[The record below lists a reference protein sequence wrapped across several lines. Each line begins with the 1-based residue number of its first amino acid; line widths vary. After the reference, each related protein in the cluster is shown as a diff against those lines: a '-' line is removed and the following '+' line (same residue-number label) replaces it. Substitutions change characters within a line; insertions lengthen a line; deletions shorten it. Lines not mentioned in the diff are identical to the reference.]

1 MNLYNY
7 LKEEMTLNNIK
18 DDLSKH
24 VHIIQNQITLY
35 LKVAETEQEH
45 NDILSIIVEE
55 LEAMISIFN
64 NIGFDYQPETTP
76 DVSEDTF
83 RDILNKFKEELSY
96 FLNHFNNDILEPFN
110 TQVRYILNLIE
121 VHRTNFIQE
130 DEILTES
137 SINNFRGG
145 KNMKTSLFESIQ
157 SNLKESENL
166 EFFKTDGLNIALN
179 VCIDNENTNTNC
191 KEVSTEVVKAALDR
205 GINCEVVE
213 PMVIINGETAS
224 NNHYAIL
231 VGNTIVDYTIKQF
244 LGDNETVDYFELS
257 KSANDIFTMNSKDLK
272 PTVVSELDGA
282 NLEEIYSISG
292 KYDLIIEL
300 F

>member
-1 MNLYNY
+1 M
-7 LKEEMTLNNIK
+7 
-18 DDLSKH
+18 
-24 VHIIQNQITLY
+24 
-35 LKVAETEQEH
+35 
-45 NDILSIIVEE
+45 
-55 LEAMISIFN
+55 
-64 NIGFDYQPETTP
+64 
-76 DVSEDTF
+76 
-83 RDILNKFKEELSY
+83 R
-96 FLNHFNNDILEPFN
+96 
-110 TQVRYILNLIE
+110 TQACN
-121 VHRTNFIQE
+121 
-130 DEILTES
+130 
-137 SINNFRGG
+137 
-145 KNMKTSLFESIQ
+145 LFESIQ

-179 VCIDNENTNTNC
+179 VCIDNGNTNTNC

-231 VGNTIVDYTIKQF
+231 VGDTIIDYTIKQF

-257 KSANDIFTMNSKDLK
+257 KSANNIFTMNSKDLK